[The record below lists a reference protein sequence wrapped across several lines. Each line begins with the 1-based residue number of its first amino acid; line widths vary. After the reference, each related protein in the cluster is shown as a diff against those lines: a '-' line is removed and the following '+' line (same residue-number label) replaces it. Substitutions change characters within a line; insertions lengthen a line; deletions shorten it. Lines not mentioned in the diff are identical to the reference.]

1 MFAVCV
7 SVYVCVRV
15 CVIVCMYVYIHGRG
29 GVCGW
34 VCVRECE
41 CVKREKMCVTSA

>member
-15 CVIVCMYVYIHGRG
+15 CVIVCMYVCIQGG
-29 GVCGW
+29 EGVCGW
-34 VCVRECE
+34 VCAGMRVCQA
-41 CVKREKMCVTSA
+41 REKCV